1 MNKMLIDARATQEGY
16 KQHKRR
22 GIGKY
27 VQNLLV
33 YLPSLTNDI
42 EFTYLLDPSKPIDA
56 AIANLPVRFLYH
68 ATVDFH
74 FYEMQY
80 LATQLF
86 LSKTLSKEEFNL
98 THFAT
103 QDDAAFFPTGRF
115 CVTILDTITT
125 SMKQLYGPGQQLK
138 QAFLRSWSK
147 RTVQQS
153 SAVLT
158 ISEHSK
164 KDIVAHL
171 GVNPERIFVTPL
183 GVDEKY
189 FQVYSRELV
198 EKTRKRYGLHG
209 RYCLYIG
216 GIDPRK
222 NVLSLLKALAIVY
235 NEKPDF
241 PDLAF
246 VGQIANQREY
256 PKILREIESLGITR
270 RVHLTGYVHEEELPL
285 LYAGASTFVFPS
297 LYEGFGLPIAEAMAI
312 GTPVI
317 ASRNSSIPEVG
328 GDAVMYVDVSDPRS
342 LARGMITLHTNHE
355 LSTALEKKGRIQA
368 GKFSWKETAQKT
380 IDVYRKIIEQ
390 RGTENN
396 S

>member
-125 SMKQLYGPGQQLK
+125 SMKQLYRPGTTTEASVFALMVK
-138 QAFLRSWSK
+138 TDCATVVSRLDNLRAFEK
-147 RTVQQS
+147 RYCCS
-153 SAVLT
+153 PWGKSR
-158 ISEHSK
+158 
-164 KDIVAHL
+164 AHL
-171 GVNPERIFVTPL
+171 
-183 GVDEKY
+183 
-189 FQVYSRELV
+189 
-198 EKTRKRYGLHG
+198 
-209 RYCLYIG
+209 
-216 GIDPRK
+216 
-222 NVLSLLKALAIVY
+222 
-235 NEKPDF
+235 
-241 PDLAF
+241 
-246 VGQIANQREY
+246 
-256 PKILREIESLGITR
+256 
-270 RVHLTGYVHEEELPL
+270 
-285 LYAGASTFVFPS
+285 
-297 LYEGFGLPIAEAMAI
+297 
-312 GTPVI
+312 
-317 ASRNSSIPEVG
+317 RN
-328 GDAVMYVDVSDPRS
+328 
-342 LARGMITLHTNHE
+342 T
-355 LSTALEKKGRIQA
+355 
-368 GKFSWKETAQKT
+368 SW
-380 IDVYRKIIEQ
+380 R
-390 RGTENN
+390 
-396 S
+396 